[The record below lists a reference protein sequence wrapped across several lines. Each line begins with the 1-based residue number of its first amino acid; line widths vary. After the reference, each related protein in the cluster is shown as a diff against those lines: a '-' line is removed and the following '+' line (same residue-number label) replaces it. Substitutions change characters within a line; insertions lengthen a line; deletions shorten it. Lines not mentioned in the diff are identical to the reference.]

1 MTRLIILVVL
11 ALLTLAAASLQ
22 KTYARIPRK
31 ELKRRAQKG
40 DDTAKQLY
48 KAAAH
53 GLGLGL
59 LLWLV
64 IGLAGGGFIILLA
77 RWTAL
82 WLALIGALGLVGI
95 SFAWLPNSRVSPF
108 SEFIA
113 RQMAPLLAWLLNVL
127 SPVLGRL
134 AEVVRRHGR
143 LSVHSGL
150 YEKEDLLVLLDR
162 QKTQLDNRLSDEEL
176 TIAKGALTYSDKLV
190 RDIMVPRR
198 VIKTV
203 ATTDTVGPILMDEL
217 HATGHS
223 RFPVYQDKADNII
236 GTLYARDLMKAKEGG
251 QVHSVMKK
259 DVHYV
264 REDQPLGRVLE
275 AFLKTKHHLFVVVNN
290 FEEVVG
296 IITIEDILEQIL
308 GKPILDEFDKYQ
320 DLRAVAALEAQQDQ
334 KKHENGI
341 DKVLPE

>member
-1 MTRLIILVVL
+1 
-11 ALLTLAAASLQ
+11 
-22 KTYARIPRK
+22 
-31 ELKRRAQKG
+31 
-40 DDTAKQLY
+40 
-48 KAAAH
+48 
-53 GLGLGL
+53 
-59 LLWLV
+59 
-64 IGLAGGGFIILLA
+64 
-77 RWTAL
+77 
-82 WLALIGALGLVGI
+82 
-95 SFAWLPNSRVSPF
+95 
-108 SEFIA
+108 
-113 RQMAPLLAWLLNVL
+113 
-127 SPVLGRL
+127 
-134 AEVVRRHGR
+134 
-143 LSVHSGL
+143 
-150 YEKEDLLVLLDR
+150 
-162 QKTQLDNRLSDEEL
+162 
-176 TIAKGALTYSDKLV
+176 
-190 RDIMVPRR
+190 
-198 VIKTV
+198 
-203 ATTDTVGPILMDEL
+203 MDEL